1 MSRIGKLPIPVPST
15 VKVDWTPPLLKVK
28 GPKGELALTLGP
40 GFDLQ
45 QASNAL
51 HVVRPSDE
59 KHHKALHGTYRAL
72 IHNLILGVSEG
83 FTRTLEIVGVGYRV
97 EKKAEN
103 LLLFTLGYSHEIAV
117 VLPPG
122 LKAEVIQERGQN
134 LQLQLSGIDKQL
146 VTQMASVIRGLR
158 PPDPYKGKG
167 IRYQGEVL
175 SLRQGKAK
183 GKGKK

>member
-1 MSRIGKLPIPVPST
+1 MSRIGKLPIAVPST
-15 VKVDWTPPLLKVK
+15 VKVDWTPPHLKVK
-28 GPKGELALTLGP
+28 GPKGELALTLAP
-40 GFDLQ
+40 GFEVQ
-45 QASNAL
+45 QANGSL
-51 HVVRPSDE
+51 MVVRPSDE
-59 KHHKALHGTYRAL
+59 KQHKALHGTYRAL
-72 IHNLILGVSEG
+72 IQNLIQGVSQG
-83 FTRTLEIVGVGYRV
+83 FTQTLEIVGVGYRV
-97 EKKAEN
+97 EKKSEN

-134 LQLQLSGIDKQL
+134 LRLQLSGIDKQL
-146 VTQMASVIRGLR
+146 VTQVAAMIRGLR

-167 IRYQGEVL
+167 IRYGDEVL